1 VNYRHAYHA
10 GNFADVLKHAAFALV
25 IERLKLK
32 PAPFRVLD
40 THAGRGRYDLSATEA
55 MKTGEWIDGIGRL
68 LAAPVPEDIVP
79 LLAPYLSAIEAAGGH
94 ARMPDA
100 GVYPGSPMIAAHLMR
115 PTDRLIANEL
125 HGEDCAALE
134 AMFAGDRR
142 VKVTTADAWS
152 TIRAHLPPLERRGVI
167 LIDPPFEEPGEFN
180 RIVQGLSDAL
190 RRFKTGIVMVW
201 YPIKDERLVGQF
213 RAEIEGAGYD
223 KVLDVE
229 LRVTSTDVAGLAG
242 CGLII
247 ANPPFGLD
255 AKLEVLVAFLAVR
268 LGLDDTASAG
278 TTWLAR
284 ERAK

>member
-1 VNYRHAYHA
+1 MNYRHAYHA

-25 IERLKLK
+25 IEHLKLK
-32 PAPFRVLD
+32 LTPFRVID
-40 THAGRGRYDLSATEA
+40 THAGRGRYDLSAAEA
-55 MKTGEWIDGIGRL
+55 MKTGEWTGGIGRL
-68 LAAPVPEDIVP
+68 LSSPVPDDIVP

-94 ARMPDA
+94 ARMADP

-115 PTDRLIANEL
+115 SIDRLIANEL

-134 AMFAGDRR
+134 GVFAGDRR
-142 VKVTTADAWS
+142 VKITNADAWS
-152 TIRAHLPPLERRGVI
+152 IIRAHLPPPERRGVI
-167 LIDPPFEEPGEFN
+167 LIDPPFEEPGEFG

-229 LRVTSTDVAGLAG
+229 LRVKSTEVAGLAG

-255 AKLEVLVAFLAVR
+255 AKLDVLVAFLAAR

-284 ERAK
+284 ERAN